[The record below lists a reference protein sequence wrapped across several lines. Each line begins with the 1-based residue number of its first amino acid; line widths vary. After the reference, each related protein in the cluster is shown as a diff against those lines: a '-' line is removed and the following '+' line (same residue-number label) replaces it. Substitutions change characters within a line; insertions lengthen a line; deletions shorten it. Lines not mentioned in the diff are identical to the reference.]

1 MIIVIIDLIS
11 GIQSFVRPY
20 NDNYVER
27 HNADFF
33 GNEKDEYE
41 SKSAIL
47 IVEVWLCDRSI
58 SFLQLLCGSSAIDT
72 VHTNIVH
79 LYFTHPKINFARV
92 T

>member
-1 MIIVIIDLIS
+1 MYSI
-11 GIQSFVRPY
+11 
-20 NDNYVER
+20 ER
-27 HNADFF
+27 HNVDFF

-47 IVEVWLCDRSI
+47 TVEVWLCDRSI

-72 VHTNIVH
+72 VHINIVH
-79 LYFTHPKINFARV
+79 YDFTYPRLNLAQI